1 MSKVAHYLQEH
12 VLGEV
17 MTSVEMR
24 KHFACDGSVFAV
36 LPAVVLYPRNE
47 NDVRKTARFAWQLA
61 ERGRVIPLT
70 ARGYGTDQTGAA
82 IGSGVVMVFPTH
94 MNRITE
100 IDSKSGLVIVE
111 PGTTYGK
118 LQQTL
123 HTHGRYLPP
132 YPASL
137 EYSSIGGAVAN
148 NAGGE
153 KSLKYGSTRQFVK
166 SLRVVLA
173 NGEVIETGRLN
184 KRELNRKLGLATF
197 EGEIYRSL
205 DKLFEENPDIPRQDP
220 LEVTQNSTGYDIWD
234 VKRKDGSFDLT
245 PLIVGSQGTLG
256 LVTQIT
262 LSTEP
267 YNPQTSLIAAYF
279 DDLQTAEQ
287 AILEL
292 RDLPDMPSVMEMI
305 DSNLLNFVN
314 TNNPNLIKG
323 LVEQPF
329 SKIMLFIEF
338 DEANER
344 NQKRLVKKAQKI
356 LNKYEITYQVERD
369 SEKQDELWKIRR
381 IVSTLLS
388 QKDGTTKA
396 LPIIEDGI
404 VPPTRFFEF
413 VEAVYALFA
422 KHNLEVAL
430 WGHAG
435 DANLHVQPFLDLAK
449 VGDRQKVF
457 KLIDEYNTLVI
468 SLGGSISAQHGDGRL
483 RGPYLGALYGE
494 DSYGLFQQVKNI
506 FDPHGVLNPGVKINV
521 NLNDI
526 KPLLRQEY
534 NLAHLYDHLPYS

>member
-17 MTSVEMR
+17 MTATDMR
-24 KHFACDGSVFAV
+24 RHFAGDGSVFGI
-36 LPAVVLYPRNE
+36 LPSVVLYPRNE

-94 MNRITE
+94 MHRINE
-100 IDSKSGLVIVE
+100 IDGKSGLVVVE
-111 PGTTYGK
+111 SGATYGK
-118 LQQTL
+118 VQQAL
-123 HTHGRYLPP
+123 HTHGRYLPA
-132 YPASL
+132 YPASF

-153 KSLKYGSTRQFVK
+153 KSFKYGSTRQFVR

-184 KRELNRKLGLATF
+184 KRDLNRKLGLATF

-205 DKLFEENPDIPRQDP
+205 DKLFEENPDMPRQDP
-220 LEVTQNSTGYDIWD
+220 LDVTQNSAGYDIWD

-256 LVTQIT
+256 LVTQVT
-262 LSTEP
+262 LDTEP
-267 YNPQTSLIAAYF
+267 YNPQTTLIAAFF

-292 RDLPDMPSVMEMI
+292 RDLADKPSAMEMI
-305 DSNLLNFVN
+305 DSNLLEFVN
-314 TNNPNLIKG
+314 AHNPNLLKG
-323 LVEQPF
+323 LAEQPF
-329 SKIMLFIEF
+329 SKIVMLIEF
-338 DEANER
+338 DDANER
-344 NQKRLVKKAQKI
+344 TQKRMAKKAQKI
-356 LNKYEITYQVERD
+356 LNKYEVNFQVERD
-369 SEKQDELWKIRR
+369 AEKQDELWKIRR
-381 IVSTLLS
+381 IASTWLS
-388 QKDGTTKA
+388 HVDGNVKS

-404 VPPTRFFEF
+404 VPPGRFLEF
-413 VEAVYALFA
+413 VEAVYALFQ
-422 KHNLEVAL
+422 KYNLPVAL

-468 SLGGSISAQHGDGRL
+468 SLGGSMSAQNGDGRL
-483 RGPYLGALYGE
+483 RGPYLEALYGP
-494 DSYGLFQQVKNI
+494 DSYKLFQQVKQI
-506 FDPHGVLNPGVKINV
+506 FDPHGILNPGVKIDV
-521 NLNDI
+521 SLNDI

-534 NLAHLYDHLPYS
+534 NLAHLYNHLPYS